1 MDDWQ
6 SAEEPRKG
14 VPAIPIYI
22 WVLALVALALA
33 ALACGLWAL
42 YVLRAQHPLPG
53 PSPTPIIWTAT
64 PQPTPTPGPTPT
76 ETAIPTPTLSPDIA
90 VGRYVRVSG
99 TEGAGVSLY
108 IKRHMPE
115 RLDGKV
121 IATNT
126 TTEADVETFRQ
137 RGVRHLVTS
146 TPRIAGRSFGTN
158 VMEAALV
165 AVVGKGRPLTP
176 PELEEMICQLG
187 LEPAIQPLNP

>member
-99 TEGAGVSLY
+99 TEGAGVSLRQDPDVNSPRLE
-108 IKRHMPE
+108 IGRE
-115 RLDGKV
+115 GEVFLVLDGPREV
-121 IATNT
+121 GGYVWWLLRDPDDETRQGWAVGNYLQP
-126 TTEADVETFRQ
+126 VE
-137 RGVRHLVTS
+137 H
-146 TPRIAGRSFGTN
+146 P
-158 VMEAALV
+158 
-165 AVVGKGRPLTP
+165 
-176 PELEEMICQLG
+176 
-187 LEPAIQPLNP
+187 